1 MCLSGKD
8 SDLHLTDQVA
18 AEIIDPNRNTMDK
31 DNHYWI
37 THAEEN
43 NLVVGTKA
51 RILYADEEERIRIAL
66 RFNQLIRE
74 GKLGPVMIGRDHHDT
89 GGTDSPFVS

>member
-1 MCLSGKD
+1 MNVYNISE
-8 SDLHLTDQVA
+8 TQ
-18 AEIIDPNRNTMDK
+18 ENTMDK

-74 GKLGPVMIGRDHHDT
+74 EKIVAFRIKNEE
-89 GGTDSPFVS
+89 